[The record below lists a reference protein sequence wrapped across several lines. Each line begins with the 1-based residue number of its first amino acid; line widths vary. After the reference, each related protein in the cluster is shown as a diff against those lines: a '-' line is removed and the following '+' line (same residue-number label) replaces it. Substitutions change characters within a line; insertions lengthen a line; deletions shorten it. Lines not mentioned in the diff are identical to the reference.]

1 MAPHESF
8 PKDTSSVRLLY
19 LLGVNPHKHL
29 SQPRE
34 AKAIKTS
41 RKLLKL
47 YIYQFLCF
55 LSLSWIVWK
64 KTYVSQ
70 TCPKHTKTIVIH
82 LLQMERLKILTR
94 LSSSPET
101 LTLTR
106 PRSQRPRLPHPPPPA
121 PEPPVNLL
129 TSFPPKWS
137 RGSERRSILKVENC
151 SPNAKWRWRSFSRRL
166 RSKTSG
172 CPCTFIDTFSGNTWR
187 DSQSRTRLLECIES

>member
-1 MAPHESF
+1 MSTRINISHSRG
-8 PKDTSSVRLLY
+8 KC
-19 LLGVNPHKHL
+19 HKNFQKTVKTVHL
-29 SQPRE
+29 S
-34 AKAIKTS
+34 IS
-41 RKLLKL
+41 L
-47 YIYQFLCF
+47 F

-64 KTYVSQ
+64 KTYFSQ

-101 LTLTR
+101 PTLTR
-106 PRSQRPRLPHPPPPA
+106 PRSQRPRLPHHPPPA

-129 TSFPPKWS
+129 TSFPHKWS
-137 RGSERRSILKVENC
+137 RGSKRRWILKVGNC

-172 CPCTFIDTFSGNTWR
+172 CPCTFIDTFSGNTLR
-187 DSQSRTRLLECIES
+187 DSQSRTRLLECTES